1 VAQFLVMKAVA
12 GKNFCILRTL
22 KNAPDAN
29 FVRKGVAVA
38 SWPDNVQYWMDPS
51 FPKQV
56 QLSDSVSNDD
66 EALVIS
72 SKLKELIEG
81 LKPSNLEFLPLTII
95 DHKGKVASS
104 EYFIANCTHLQDCI
118 DQKASDLVWNRI
130 DPTLIASVKKLV
142 VDESKIPP
150 ETLVFRMK
158 HFPKSIIVSRALSEA
173 ISGKGF
179 SGILF
184 RELDTIR

>member
-1 VAQFLVMKAVA
+1 M
-12 GKNFCILRTL
+12 
-22 KNAPDAN
+22 
-29 FVRKGVAVA
+29 
-38 SWPDNVQYWMDPS
+38 
-51 FPKQV
+51 
-56 QLSDSVSNDD
+56 
-66 EALVIS
+66 
-72 SKLKELIEG
+72 
-81 LKPSNLEFLPLTII
+81 
-95 DHKGKVASS
+95 ASS